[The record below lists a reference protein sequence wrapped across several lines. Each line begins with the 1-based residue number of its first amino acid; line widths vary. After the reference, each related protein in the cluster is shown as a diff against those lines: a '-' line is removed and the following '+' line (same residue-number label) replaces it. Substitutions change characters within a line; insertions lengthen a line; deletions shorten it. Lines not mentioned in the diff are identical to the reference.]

1 MVRDAGEVHVLG
13 IKILGMAL
21 HGLYIRMQHAFITLL
36 YSLSLDQQTSKP
48 MNLPLSLLD
57 KMPFCRHK
65 W

>member
-21 HGLYIRMQHAFITLL
+21 HGLYIGMQHAFIMLL
-36 YSLSLDQQTSKP
+36 YSLSLDRQTSKP
-48 MNLPLSLLD
+48 MNLPPSLLD